1 MYNLE
6 RTPYK
11 LRDWIDINKIDWKKL
26 SFNSNTIYLLEQ
38 SLDKINRYFLSSKP
52 KAIHLLKQ
60 NLDKINWDKL
70 SENKNALTLLEQNPD
85 KINWMDFSSNLS
97 IFEIDYQVLKQQ
109 IGPFKGELTK
119 KYFHPDRLVRYL
131 ETYHYDIGEDEYE

>member
-11 LRDWIDINKIDWKKL
+11 LRDWIDINKIDWPAL
-26 SFNSNTIYLLEQ
+26 SLNRNAIYLLE
-38 SLDKINRYFLSSKP
+38 
-52 KAIHLLKQ
+52 Q

-70 SENKNALTLLEQNPD
+70 SENKNTFTLLEQNPD
-85 KINWMDFSSNLS
+85 KINWMNFSSNPS
-97 IFEIDYQVLKQQ
+97 IFEINYQVLKQQ
-109 IGPFKGELTK
+109 IGPFKEELMK
-119 KYFHPDRLVRYL
+119 EYFHPDRLVRYL